1 MFSPTVNMT
10 NFSGLDATISG
21 AQQGLTDDRFAT
33 MLEEVKTKDGDAQR
47 EAAEQLV
54 GIALFLP
61 LLKQARENPFKT
73 DLFHGGPG
81 EERFASQFDQQIADR
96 LAQRWAGPIVESMLS
111 KVNTHG

>member
-1 MFSPTVNMT
+1 VFSPTVNMT
-10 NFSGLDATISG
+10 NFAGLDATIAD
-21 AQQGLTDDRFAT
+21 AQQGLTGDRFAA
-33 MLEEVKTKDGDAQR
+33 MLEDVNSGEGDAQR

-73 DLFHGGPG
+73 ELFHGGPG
-81 EERFASQFDQQIADR
+81 EERFAGQFDQQIADR